1 MGSTTTQTTIANRAL
16 QLLGIQRISSL
27 QENSRGARAINQ
39 AYQPV
44 LQSELRKNYWNFA
57 IKRASL
63 PAAAVGPSFGKSNYY
78 PLPGDFL
85 CLAPPD
91 QIFGVSGGGTLA
103 GNQILAGTPIMTGAP
118 IVDWQIEQT
127 PGGQIAIAS
136 NQAGPINIR
145 YVSSAITESQFDPC
159 FDEAFSAALA
169 CETCEDIT
177 QSNTKLANVSK
188 MYDEAIEIAK
198 KRNAFEGRP
207 VQPPTDTW
215 IISRF

>member
-16 QLLGIQRISSL
+16 QILGFQPISSL
-27 QENSRGARAINQ
+27 QENSRGARAINR

-63 PAAAVGPSFGKSNYY
+63 PANGITPPFGKSSYVT
-78 PLPGDFL
+78 LPPDFL

-91 QIFGVSGGGTLA
+91 QVFGVAGGGTLA
-103 GNQILAGTPIMTGAP
+103 GNQILAGTPIITGSP
-118 IVDWQIEQT
+118 IVDWQIE
-127 PGGQIAIAS
+127 GNMIAT
-136 NQAGPINIR
+136 NQVPPINIR
-145 YVSSAITESQFDPC
+145 YVSNNVTESLFDPC

-169 CETCEDIT
+169 VETCEEMT
-177 QSNTKLANVSK
+177 QSNTKLGNISK
-188 MYDEAIEIAK
+188 MYDDAIEIAK

-207 VQPPTDTW
+207 VQPPTDTF